1 MSAFTVALAQ
11 YPIAPVESFSAWQER
26 IARWVEQAVLNE
38 ARLLVF
44 PEYAGMELAS
54 LDPESMGDLQGTLR
68 FVEGLVEQIDA
79 HHRAL
84 AMAHDVHILA
94 GTMPWALP
102 DGRVVNRGRL
112 FTPAG
117 RCGHQDKI
125 VMTRFEREDWSING
139 GDRVRVFETDLGRI
153 GISICYDVEFPLI
166 ARAQAEAGAA
176 LILSPSCTDTM
187 QGYWRVRIGAQAR
200 ALENQCFV
208 AQVPMVGMA
217 PWSPVLDANYG
228 AAALFA
234 PPDGDSPDDGILAL
248 GALGEPQ
255 WVFATVDPER
265 VAHWRREGTVR
276 AFTHW
281 PEQLVGGQPPALS
294 CEVIDL
300 RETA

>member
-11 YPIAPVESFSAWQER
+11 YPIEPVASFAAWQER
-26 IARWVEQAVLNE
+26 MTRWVEQAAQAG

-54 LDPESMGDLQGTLR
+54 LDPASMGDLQGTLR
-68 FVEGLVEQIDA
+68 FVEGLVERIDA

-84 AMAHDVHILA
+84 AMAQDVHILA
-94 GTMPWALP
+94 GTMPCALP
-102 DGRVVNRGRL
+102 DGRVVNRARL

-125 VMTRFEREDWSING
+125 VMTRFEREDWGIDG
-139 GDRVRVFETDLGRI
+139 GDRVRLFKTTLGRI
-153 GISICYDVEFPLI
+153 GISICYDIEFPLI
-166 ARAQAEAGAA
+166 ARAQAEADAA

-234 PPDGDSPDDGILAL
+234 PPDGDSPDDGVLAIGKL
-248 GALGEPQ
+248 GQAQ
-255 WVFATVDPER
+255 WVYATVDPDR
-265 VAHWRREGTVR
+265 VTHWRQKGTVR

-281 PEQLVGGQPPALS
+281 PEQFAGSEPPALA

-300 RETA
+300 R